1 MKFVII
7 CHDKPG
13 SAALRTANRPAH
25 RAYIETVQSKLVHAG
40 AMSNAAGETCGSLL
54 IVEAADRAEAERI
67 TANDPYAK
75 VGLFES
81 TTIRNYRVAIQD
93 GVRVS

>member
-25 RAYIETVQSKLVHAG
+25 RACIETVQSKLVHAG

-54 IVEAADRAEAERI
+54 IVEAADRTEAERI
-67 TANDPYAK
+67 AANDPYATA
-75 VGLFES
+75 GLFES
-81 TTIRNYRVAIQD
+81 TTIRSYRVAIQD
-93 GVRVS
+93 GVRIS

>member
-13 SAALRTANRPAH
+13 TAALRTANRPAH
-25 RAYIETVQSKLVHAG
+25 TAYIKTVQSK
-40 AMSNAAGETCGSLL
+40 
-54 IVEAADRAEAERI
+54 AADRADAERI

>member
-1 MKFVII
+1 MNFVII

-13 SAALRTANRPAH
+13 SIALRIANRPAH
-25 RAYIETVQSKLVHAG
+25 R
-40 AMSNAAGETCGSLL
+40 AGETCGSLL

-75 VGLFES
+75 AGLFES
-81 TTIRNYRVAIQD
+81 TTIRSYRVGIQD
-93 GVRVS
+93 GVRIP

>member
-13 SAALRTANRPAH
+13 SAALRR
-25 RAYIETVQSKLVHAG
+25 
-40 AMSNAAGETCGSLL
+40 ETCGSLL

-67 TANDPYAK
+67 TANDPYTK

-81 TTIRNYRVAIQD
+81 TTIRNYRVAILD
-93 GVRVS
+93 GLRVS